1 MWVTAGLGGN
11 VGHDQVLM
19 DGSNLLGTGKW
30 QVNPAAGLVYMW
42 SQRSFTAVSYEH
54 SFSFAGDAA
63 RPDISVNQL
72 RALHSFILDRGFCI
86 TFDGKHEWQTL
97 GRNENGTTRGLRHFG
112 AKSDGDCSKRG
123 GHGIV
128 VVGAHHINAANF
140 SSLTLANAA

>member
-1 MWVTAGLGGN
+1 
-11 VGHDQVLM
+11 M

-42 SQRSFTAVSYEH
+42 SQRSFTAVIYEH

-97 GRNENGTTRGLRHFG
+97 GRNENGTTTEFEVGRQFSARWATSLRIG
-112 AKSDGDCSKRG
+112 KAYGDCRNDG
-123 GHGIV
+123 
-128 VVGAHHINAANF
+128 
-140 SSLTLANAA
+140 TLEFNVRTFF